1 MIYIVTYDVFSCM
14 IHLTSSS
21 PSSRSSTPVH
31 TTTYTGHIQTRQLNL
46 WGFTRI
52 VSDRRHDGGT
62 WEREDFI
69 RGKVNRLENITRVG
83 IGHSKAFQLL
93 KSKQMRRS
101 TCSQEPTYAAA
112 EEVLSVAQDDNTD
125 TLVETEQLQREDES
139 AYSPPKGLPKVIPL
153 SSFPLNNN
161 EMDSNNK
168 TNTFLPTIPTSE
180 IYASNRAVQTNHMQH
195 ETSSEDFDMSLN
207 DSVQDQAVNEDDQ
220 AVNEDDLLLQLS
232 SIFESR
238 EMDDLSS
245 ILSLNED
252 FRDPMISF

>member
-1 MIYIVTYDVFSCM
+1 LNDTSHFFFSVFSTIYSCAHDD
-14 IHLTSSS
+14 IHA
-21 PSSRSSTPVH
+21 
-31 TTTYTGHIQTRQLNL
+31 GHIQTRQLNL

-52 VSDRRHDGGT
+52 VSDRRYDGGT

-125 TLVETEQLQREDES
+125 TLMETEQLQQEDES
-139 AYSPPKGLPKVIPL
+139 AFSPPKGLPKVIPL
-153 SSFPLNNN
+153 SSFPSNNN
-161 EMDSNNK
+161 EMNSNNK
-168 TNTFLPTIPTSE
+168 TDTSLPTIPTSE
-180 IYASNRAVQTNHMQH
+180 IYASNDAVQTNHMQH
-195 ETSSEDFDMSLN
+195 ETSSEDSDMTLN
-207 DSVQDQAVNEDDQ
+207 DSVHQDQAVNE
-220 AVNEDDLLLQLS
+220 VDLLLQIS